1 MRKSILVVV
10 GTRPEAIKMAPVI
23 KELSRHSSFDVR
35 LCVTGQHKEMLE
47 QVLKIFDLVPDYNLN
62 AMKKNQS
69 LGELTSLMISKLS
82 NVCEEFKPDFL
93 FVHGDTVTTLS
104 SAIVGYFNKIKV
116 CHVEAGLRTHNLYAP
131 WPEEGN
137 RKLTAAISGLH
148 FAPTLR
154 ARANLLSEGILD
166 KEIFVT
172 GNTVIDALKI
182 ADSSISNNPDLQES
196 LDRKYKVNKKEKI
209 VLVTCHRRENY
220 GGGFEEIC
228 DSILELANDYK
239 NLRFIF
245 PVHLN
250 PAVSNIV
257 HKKLSKISNID
268 LLEPLSYIDF
278 VFLIN
283 HAWLIL
289 TDSGGIQEEA
299 PTFGTPVLVM
309 RDATERPEAVESGT
323 AKIVGSKKDDIV
335 KEVRELYD
343 DDSKYKKMSS
353 AKNPF
358 GEGDA
363 SQKIVAEILNFISK

>member
-1 MRKSILVVV
+1 MKKSILVVV

-23 KELSRHSSFDVR
+23 KELSRHSCFDVR
-35 LCVTGQHKEMLE
+35 LCVTGQHKEMLD
-47 QVLKIFDLVPDYNLN
+47 QVLKIFDLRPEYDLN
-62 AMKKNQS
+62 VMKKNQS
-69 LGELTSLMISKLS
+69 LSDLTSLMISKLS
-82 NVCEEFKPDFL
+82 NICEELKPDFL

-148 FAPTLR
+148 FAPTLK
-154 ARANLLSEGILD
+154 AKENLISEGVLD

-182 ADSSISNNPDLQES
+182 ADNSISNNTKLQES
-196 LDRKYKVNKKEKI
+196 LDRKYEINKKEKI

-250 PAVSNIV
+250 PAVSDIV
-257 HKKLSKISNID
+257 HKKLSKISNIN
-268 LLEPLSYIDF
+268 LLEPLPYIDF
-278 VFLIN
+278 VFLMK
-283 HAWLIL
+283 HSWLIL

-299 PTFGTPVLVM
+299 PTFGTPVFVM
-309 RDATERPEAVESGT
+309 REATERPEAVEGGT

-335 KEVRELYD
+335 KEVRGLYD
-343 DDSKYKKMSS
+343 DIQKYKKMSN

-358 GEGDA
+358 GAGDA
-363 SQKIVAEILNFISK
+363 SQKIVTVILNYISK

>member
-1 MRKSILVVV
+1 LRKSILVVV